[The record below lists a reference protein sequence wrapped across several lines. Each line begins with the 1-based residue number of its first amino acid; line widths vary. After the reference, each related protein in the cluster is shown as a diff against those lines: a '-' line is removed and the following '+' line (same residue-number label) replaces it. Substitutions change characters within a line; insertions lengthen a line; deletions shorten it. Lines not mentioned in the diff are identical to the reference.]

1 MSCPGDPCSNLNP
14 NWFSVNCGTP
24 ASFGVYPPCTA
35 TLDGG
40 SSCCECYALGDF
52 PPLPPTLAVACC
64 QLDGSAIYDFPSG
77 CRQPPVTP
85 SPSPGAAGGSDDELI
100 LALLAAA
107 VGGFVLWR
115 HQRR

>member
-1 MSCPGDPCSNLNP
+1 MSCPGDPCQKLNP

-24 ASFGVYPPCTA
+24 NSYGVYPPCTA
-35 TLDGG
+35 NLDGG
-40 SSCCECYALGDF
+40 DSCCQCYALGDF
-52 PPLPPTLAVACC
+52 PPLPPTLALACC

-77 CRQPPVTP
+77 CLQKPGPPYP
-85 SPSPGAAGGSDDELI
+85 ASGAGGSSDGL
-100 LALLAAA
+100 LLAGLAVV